1 MLSPAMLE
9 DERVK
14 RWLGGAIPAWTLL
27 DWISFVALRRPP
39 SSSGSSIRL
48 ATDLSNE
55 DSAQSAMVRNTLI
68 LLAAA
73 AKPPGLKLTV
83 TGNLSRQVVASM
95 FATFDWPR
103 YDKAQ
108 TLQLN
113 KVINE
118 PDFLPLFIV
127 RNLAEVAKL
136 VRKRNGHL
144 VTTPAGRMILEGP
157 GLPALQS
164 LLFEAMFWK
173 IDLAYFNRGNLGSWP
188 QDHVGLVFW
197 SLGVSASQW
206 MEPARLA
213 RLSTIPVEGI
223 LRHPYDLARYA
234 IEGAILRNL
243 EAFGLFERRV
253 EPIHGERFGTRT
265 FYRKTAFFD
274 RFLTFNVQL
283 ETEGVV
289 RH

>member
-1 MLSPAMLE
+1 MLSPTMLE
-9 DERVK
+9 EERVK

-27 DWISFVALRRPP
+27 DWTSFVALRRPP

-48 ATDLSNE
+48 ATDLSNQ
-55 DSAQSAMVRNTLI
+55 DSAQSAIVRNTLN

-73 AKPPGLKLTV
+73 AKPPGLKLTI

-95 FATFDWPR
+95 FQTFDWPG

-164 LLFEAMFWK
+164 LLFETMFWK
-173 IDLAYFNRGNLGSWP
+173 IDLAYFSRGNLGSWP

-223 LRHPYDLARYA
+223 LRHPYDLAQYA

-253 EPIHGERFGTRT
+253 EPIPGERFGTRT